1 MCDPALVGGTPAG
14 IPNRRLQE
22 NYPEKLLDM
31 NRLWVNEK
39 ENIDTLKAS
48 EIWGVNPLTD
58 FPGISTLLGQS
69 AALK

>member
-1 MCDPALVGGTPAG
+1 
-14 IPNRRLQE
+14 
-22 NYPEKLLDM
+22 M
-31 NRLWVNEK
+31 NRLWVNKK

>member
-1 MCDPALVGGTPAG
+1 
-14 IPNRRLQE
+14 
-22 NYPEKLLDM
+22 M

-58 FPGISTLLGQS
+58 CPGISTLLGQS